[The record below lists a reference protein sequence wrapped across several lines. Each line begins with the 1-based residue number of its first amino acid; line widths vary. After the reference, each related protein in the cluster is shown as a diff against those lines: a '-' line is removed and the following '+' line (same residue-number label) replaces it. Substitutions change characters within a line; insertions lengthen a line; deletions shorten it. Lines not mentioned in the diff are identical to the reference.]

1 AVATWAY
8 DWNRD
13 ASEEL
18 IQKAIELNGNYAQGY
33 EWLAQFRSVQ
43 GRHVEA
49 VSAMRRALQLDPQSP
64 ALHAMMSFI
73 LHNARRHAE
82 AYEYCR
88 RALEI
93 EPNYHLALEAMGWL
107 YPHAG
112 TAEEALA
119 ACEQAVRITGRTPL
133 ALWVL
138 AHTLAVTG
146 KRSEARVVLN
156 EMTGLSRERYIPN
169 YYFVR
174 IHAALGE
181 NDRAFERLGGAF

>member
-1 AVATWAY
+1 
-8 DWNRD
+8 
-13 ASEEL
+13 
-18 IQKAIELNGNYAQGY
+18 
-33 EWLAQFRSVQ
+33 
-43 GRHVEA
+43 
-49 VSAMRRALQLDPQSP
+49 
-64 ALHAMMSFI
+64 
-73 LHNARRHAE
+73 
-82 AYEYCR
+82 
-88 RALEI
+88 
-93 EPNYHLALEAMGWL
+93 EAMGWL

-181 NDRAFERLGGAF
+181 NDRAFERLGGAFDNYESLAQELPVDPQRDPLRDDPRFADALARIRQRHGSLQAEDTISD